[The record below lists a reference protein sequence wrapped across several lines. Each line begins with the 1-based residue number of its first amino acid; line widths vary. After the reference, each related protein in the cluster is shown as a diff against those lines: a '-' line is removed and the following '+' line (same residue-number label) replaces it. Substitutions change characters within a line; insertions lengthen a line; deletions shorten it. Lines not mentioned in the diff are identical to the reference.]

1 MNSVSAYLR
10 DLPDFQ
16 RFLEE
21 KDIHDLDNASKSDVA
36 AWLLKLKKD
45 GMSAATVNRKL
56 ASLRAYYKYLIDDGK
71 LSENPTT
78 GIRSPRIE
86 RKEIEYLTIE
96 EIDCLLSTPADTDIG
111 CRDLAILEMLYAT
124 GLRVTE
130 LMFANIDDVNLRMGF
145 VSCNGAHGKARI
157 IPLGRP
163 ARAALEK
170 YIYDVRPHFRR
181 PNGGN
186 DHDSGQTGDSGQRD
200 VNEQNGH
207 SGQRDVSEQNG
218 HSGQKDVSEQN
229 GRSDKD
235 DGALF
240 LNYYGERITR
250 QALWKILKSYSVKAG
265 IDKNIT
271 PQILRNSFAVH
282 MIQNG
287 ADLKSIQELLGH
299 EDPVATQAYLSVSK
313 NRIKDVY
320 DKAHPRA

>member
-1 MNSVSAYLR
+1 MNQELGRFKDYLLNTKILSLNSVSAYLR

-21 KDIHDLDNASKSDVA
+21 KGLHDLNNASKSDVS
-36 AWLLKLKKD
+36 AWLLKLKMD

-56 ASLRAYYKYLIDDGK
+56 ASIRAYYKYLMETAGLETD
-71 LSENPTT
+71 PTT

-86 RKEIEYLTIE
+86 RKDIEYLTIDE
-96 EIDCLLSTPADTDIG
+96 VDRLLTAPADTDIG
-111 CRDLAILEMLYAT
+111 RRDLAILEMLYAT
-124 GLRVTE
+124 GMRVSE
-130 LMFANIDDVNLRMGF
+130 LMFVNIGDVNLRMGF
-145 VSCNGAHGKARI
+145 VSCSGAHGKARI

-170 YIYDVRPHFRR
+170 YIYDIRSHFRR
-181 PNGGN
+181 SPAQGGN
-186 DHDSGQTGDSGQRD
+186 DPG
-200 VNEQNGH
+200 
-207 SGQRDVSEQNG
+207 
-218 HSGQKDVSEQN
+218 
-229 GRSDKD
+229 D

-250 QALWKILKSYSVKAG
+250 QALWKILKSYSEKAG
-265 IDKNIT
+265 IDKKIT

-287 ADLKSIQELLGH
+287 ADLKSLQELMGH
-299 EDPVATQAYLSVSK
+299 EDPIATQVYLTVTR

-320 DKAHPRA
+320 DSAHPRA

>member
-1 MNSVSAYLR
+1 MTFIVDISPKLQNFKEYLISTKSLSPNSVAAYLR

-16 RFLEE
+16 RFLAE
-21 KDIHDLDNASKSDVA
+21 KGIHNIDSASKSDIA
-36 AWLLKLKKD
+36 AWLLGLKKD

-56 ASLRAYYKYLIDDGK
+56 ASLRAYYKFMI
-71 LSENPTT
+71 ENGELAADPTT
-78 GIRSPRIE
+78 GIRSPRIT
-86 RKEIEYLTIE
+86 RKDIEYLTIDE
-96 EIDCLLSTPADTDIG
+96 VDRLLSSPAETDIG
-111 CRDLAILEMLYAT
+111 CRDLAILEMFYAT

-130 LMFANIDDVNLRMGF
+130 LMFVNIDDVNLRMGF
-145 VSCNGAHGKARI
+145 VSCSGAHGKARI

-170 YIYDVRPHFRR
+170 YIYDIRSHFRR
-181 PNGGN
+181 RNG
-186 DHDSGQTGDSGQRD
+186 
-200 VNEQNGH
+200 ENG
-207 SGQRDVSEQNG
+207 
-218 HSGQKDVSEQN
+218 
-229 GRSDKD
+229 SDTRD

-250 QALWKILKSYSVKAG
+250 QALWKILKSYSEKAG

-287 ADLKSIQELLGH
+287 ADLKSIQELMGH
-299 EDPVATQAYLSVSK
+299 EDPIATQAYLSVSR

-320 DKAHPRA
+320 DSAHPRA

>member
-1 MNSVSAYLR
+1 MDPELVKFKEYLQKRKKLSQNSVAAYLR

-21 KDIHDLDNASKSDVA
+21 KGIHDLEGASKPDVA
-36 AWLLKLKKD
+36 AWLLRLKKD

-56 ASLRAYYKYLIDDGK
+56 ASVRAYYKFLVEYGGIPSD
-71 LSENPTT
+71 PTA
-78 GIRSPRIE
+78 GIKSPRIE
-86 RKEIEYLTIE
+86 RQEIHFLTLE
-96 EIDCLLSTPADTDIG
+96 EIDRLLSAPEDTDIG
-111 CRDLAILEMLYAT
+111 NRDLAILEMFYAT

-145 VSCNGAHGKARI
+145 VTCNGAHGKARI

-170 YIYDVRPHFRR
+170 YIYDIRPHFRE
-181 PNGGN
+181 
-186 DHDSGQTGDSGQRD
+186 T
-200 VNEQNGH
+200 NEAGSH
-207 SGQRDVSEQNG
+207 AS
-218 HSGQKDVSEQN
+218 
-229 GRSDKD
+229 KD

-250 QALWKILKSYSVKAG
+250 QALWKILKSYSEKAG
-265 IDKNIT
+265 IDKKIT

-287 ADLKSIQELLGH
+287 ADLKSIQELMGQ
-299 EDPVATQAYLSVSK
+299 EDPIATQAYLSVSK

-320 DKAHPRA
+320 DSAHPRA

>member
-1 MNSVSAYLR
+1 METNPQFDSFKDYLVNTKALSSNSVSAYMR
-10 DLPDFQ
+10 DMPEFQ
-16 RFLEE
+16 RFLIQ
-21 KDIHDLDNASKSDVA
+21 KGIHDLDNASKSDIA
-36 AWLLKLKKD
+36 AWLLQLKKD
-45 GMSAATVNRKL
+45 DMSPATVNRKL
-56 ASLRAYYKYLIDDGK
+56 ASVRAYYRFMIETGK
-71 LSENPTT
+71 LMMDPTT

-86 RKEIEYLTIE
+86 RKDIEYLTIDE
-96 EIDCLLSTPADTDIG
+96 VSRLLSATSETDIG
-111 CRDLAILEMLYAT
+111 YRDLAILEMLYAT

-145 VSCNGAHGKARI
+145 VSCNGSHGKARI

-181 PNGGN
+181 A
-186 DHDSGQTGDSGQRD
+186 DAASG
-200 VNEQNGH
+200 
-207 SGQRDVSEQNG
+207 
-218 HSGQKDVSEQN
+218 KKP
-229 GRSDKD
+229 KD

-250 QALWKILKSYSVKAG
+250 QALWKIIKSYSEKAG
-265 IDKNIT
+265 IEKRLT

-287 ADLKSIQELLGH
+287 ADLKSIQELMGH
-299 EDPVATQAYLSVSK
+299 EDPIATQAYLSVSK

-320 DKAHPRA
+320 DSSHPRA

>member
-1 MNSVSAYLR
+1 MDPQFNRFKDYLVNTKALSNNSVSAYLR
-10 DLPDFQ
+10 DLPDFL
-16 RFLEE
+16 RFLTD
-21 KDIHDLDNASKSDVA
+21 KGIHDLDNASKTDIA
-36 AWLLKLKKD
+36 AWLLQLKKD

-56 ASLRAYYKYLIDDGK
+56 ASVRAYYKFMIETGR
-71 LSENPTT
+71 LSLDPTV

-96 EIDCLLSTPADTDIG
+96 EVNRLLTVPSDTDIG

-130 LMFANIDDVNLRMGF
+130 LMFANVDDVNLRMGF
-145 VSCNGAHGKARI
+145 VSCSGAHGKARI

-170 YIYDVRPHFRR
+170 YIYDIRPHFRR
-181 PNGGN
+181 
-186 DHDSGQTGDSGQRD
+186 S
-200 VNEQNGH
+200 QNGNGNG
-207 SGQRDVSEQNG
+207 SG
-218 HSGQKDVSEQN
+218 
-229 GRSDKD
+229 D

-250 QALWKILKSYSVKAG
+250 QALWKIIKNYSEKAG
-265 IDKNIT
+265 IDKSLT
-271 PQILRNSFAVH
+271 PQVLRNSFAVH

-287 ADLKSIQELLGH
+287 ADLKSIQELMGH
-299 EDPVATQAYLSVSK
+299 EDPVATQVYLSVSK

-320 DKAHPRA
+320 DSAHPRA

>member
-1 MNSVSAYLR
+1 MGEMNPQFRLFRDYLQGTKDLSQNSISAYLR

-21 KDIHDLDNASKSDVA
+21 KGVQGLDGATKSDTS
-36 AWLLKLKKD
+36 AWLFKLKKD

-56 ASLRAYYKYLIDDGK
+56 ASLRAYYKFSIETGRLHED
-71 LSENPTT
+71 PTA

-86 RKEIEYLTIE
+86 RKDIEYLTLE
-96 EIDCLLSTPADTDIG
+96 EIDRLLSAPSDTDIG
-111 CRDLAILEMLYAT
+111 SRDLAILEMLYAT
-124 GLRVTE
+124 GLRITE
-130 LMFANIDDVNLRMGF
+130 LIFANIDDVNLRMGF
-145 VSCNGAHGKARI
+145 VTCNGAHGKARI

-170 YIYDVRPHFRR
+170 YIYDIRPHFRR
-181 PNGGN
+181 TNG
-186 DHDSGQTGDSGQRD
+186 
-200 VNEQNGH
+200 ENGH
-207 SGQRDVSEQNG
+207 A
-218 HSGQKDVSEQN
+218 HA
-229 GRSDKD
+229 D

-250 QALWKILKSYSVKAG
+250 QALWKILKSYSEKAG
-265 IDKNIT
+265 IGKKIT

-287 ADLKSIQELLGH
+287 ADLRSIQELMGH
-299 EDPVATQAYLSVSK
+299 EDPVSTQAYLSVSK

-320 DKAHPRA
+320 DSAHPRA